1 MLKEN
6 EAILIRKYT
15 VMPLKEVIEKSRE
28 LRQDNKTLKLLELIW
43 QNPGIARRDIGTLA
57 KLSRGT
63 VTTNIAQLL
72 DEGYVTEGE
81 ALPENETRPGRS
93 TTGLYLV
100 PDFFYVIGV
109 SFSLEQPKASLF
121 DAAGHA
127 VREIPLPIIKTIEN
141 NFSTNLTILEHAVQ
155 ELMSLVPHSRILII
169 GLSVAGIIDFDK
181 GDVFY
186 SAILDGCGSFNL
198 KNYIRE
204 RFGIPCF
211 LINVAHLFPVMEKR
225 WGAAKEMDNFITLT
239 DSCAA
244 GFFLNGKLYR
254 GWQKHAG
261 ELTYMKVT
269 EDQETSA
276 DGRNGLLTFHIPF
289 FLLEHRL
296 AKMIENGGHPK
307 ILQQMKTPHDPI
319 TLEMVIRSIEQGD
332 KFLEQLMA
340 ERYEWH
346 AEALLNT
353 AYMLNPEAVLLE
365 EWTARCPQCTVDV
378 VERKMSSYGMSNWHL
393 KTRVLSG
400 KCSREMIS
408 RAVAYLV
415 TETVFEE
422 AENGD
427 SENHDPS

>member
-1 MLKEN
+1 MNPPLSLKE
-6 EAILIRKYT
+6 I
-15 VMPLKEVIEKSRE
+15 IEKSRE

-63 VTTNIAQLL
+63 ITTNIAQLIE
-72 DEGYVTEGE
+72 EGYVTEGE

-100 PDFFYVIGV
+100 PELFYTIGV
-109 SFSLEQPKASLF
+109 SFSLEKPKASLF

-127 VREIPLPIIKTIEN
+127 VREIPLPIVKTLPN
-141 NFSTNLTILEHAVQ
+141 NFATDLALLENAIR
-155 ELMSLVPHSRILII
+155 ELMQVVPRPRILTI

-181 GDVFY
+181 GDVLS
-186 SAILDGCGSFNL
+186 SAILDGCGKFNL
-198 KNYIRE
+198 KDFIRD
-204 RFGIPCF
+204 RFGISCF
-211 LINVAHLFPVMEKR
+211 LINVAHLFPIMEKR
-225 WGAAKEMDNFITLT
+225 WGAAKNMNDFITLT

-261 ELTYMKVT
+261 ELSYMKVT
-269 EDQETSA
+269 EDQETAA
-276 DGRNGLLTFHIPF
+276 DGRNGLLTFHAPF
-289 FLLEHRL
+289 FLLEHKL
-296 AKMIENGGHPK
+296 AKMIANGGHPR
-307 ILQQMKTPHDPI
+307 ILQQMKSPGDPI
-319 TLEMVIRSIEQGD
+319 TLEMVIRSIENGD
-332 KFLEQLMA
+332 RFLEQLMA

-393 KTRVLSG
+393 NTRVLSG
-400 KCSREMIS
+400 KCSRDMIP
-408 RAVAYLV
+408 RAVAYLAA
-415 TETVFEE
+415 ETVFEE
-422 AENGD
+422 AIAGNENPGT
-427 SENHDPS
+427 HDKQHSH